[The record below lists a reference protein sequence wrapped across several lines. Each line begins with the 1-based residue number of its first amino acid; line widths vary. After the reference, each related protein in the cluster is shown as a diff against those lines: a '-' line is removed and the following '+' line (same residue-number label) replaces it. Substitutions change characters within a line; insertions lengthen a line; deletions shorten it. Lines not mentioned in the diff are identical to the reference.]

1 MKILDLRLT
10 KFGPFT
16 GRVLDLSGGS
26 HGLHVIFGPNEA
38 GKSAALRAL
47 HALLYG
53 IPGQTDD
60 AFLHPYGELRIGAR
74 LRLSSGGEIEF
85 SRRKG
90 NKGTLL
96 GPGDKRLDAHALDRF
111 LGGVGPEQFRMFW
124 GIDHARLVE
133 GGRQILEGHGDIGE
147 ILFAAGSGAS
157 NLGALRK
164 KLEEEAA
171 ALFTPRGLKRPVNQA
186 VRCLRE
192 LRKAQREV
200 TVSSDAWVRG
210 ECAANE
216 ASEQVAELAE
226 RLQGLT
232 KKKSRLERLT
242 RVLPRL
248 AEREEVLGRLR
259 VLGDIVLLA
268 PDFPQRRQDAET
280 ALYMAE
286 QHLTR
291 RAGELREQEEA
302 LTNLPARSPLAAEA
316 EALNDLHRRLGSH
329 RTAADDR
336 PGLVGRRN
344 EQRALAKRLL
354 GDLRPDLDIGT
365 AETLRLFVGR
375 RERIQKLAAKREGLD
390 ERLASVRRLNKE
402 AQKQAAALIHA
413 ASSLPP
419 VRDPALLAAAFE
431 EARRRGD
438 AEAERDRRAQDAMRI
453 AVQRDAS
460 IEKLRL
466 PGTAIEGLEG
476 LRVPTAAAIA
486 RFERRAQE
494 LEDETRAARIEH
506 QRLTREKRELGAR
519 IQTLRTTRAVPS
531 EADLAEARARRDRA
545 FAFLRDHW
553 EKGRDVTAEVRQLL
567 GEGELIDLYLEA
579 VTSADEVADRL
590 RSEADGVAKL
600 AQYLEEL
607 ERNGRKMEAED
618 AGSGHRDKVIEE
630 LEAGW
635 REAWRP
641 VLAAP
646 PQIHDARAWC
656 EDFDRLLERT
666 RDAGEAQQAQRELAA
681 WIELQSESLRAAV
694 TALEPGMDSAASLAV
709 ALVAAEALHQRVE
722 KEERLRAEHARKT
735 GDTDQAIRDAEAAM
749 QEAQEAVEVWQN
761 RWDEATHGL
770 GPGNAPPPDDA
781 LVALVALDR
790 ILRALDDAAGY
801 EARIAGID
809 RDAASFRADVRAL
822 AERIG
827 EVEIEAGFE
836 DAWVAGRQE
845 RLAAVLQEEERR
857 RQALER
863 LDRLQSDVANDRRTV
878 ETASMTMGALRE
890 EARCGADQ
898 DLLAVEQRSA
908 DYRVCRDTRA
918 RIEKELVRD
927 GAGASITDLETEAA
941 SVDMDTADARIVQIE
956 AELSDIDR
964 ALSTARDA
972 RATAQAELRQLRGPS
987 EASEKA
993 EDIQATLARL
1003 RDDVIRYS
1011 RLRVA
1016 STLLSRRIDD
1026 YRRRNQAPLLLRAGA
1041 LFREMTL
1048 QSFERLEADAQEE
1061 RPVLVGLRPDGTR
1074 VPADGM
1080 SEGTRDQLFFAL
1092 RLAAVEASSIA
1103 GEPMPFVVDDVLV
1116 QFDDDRGAAALGVLA
1131 DVASRTQVVLFTHHR
1146 HVRICAEALAAPAGV
1161 IVHELWPAGFTSP
1174 VPVG

>member
-10 KFGPFT
+10 AFGPFT
-16 GRVLDLSGGS
+16 GRVLDLSGGN

-60 AFLHPYGELRIGAR
+60 AFLHPYGKLRIGAR

-90 NKGTLL
+90 NKGTLV

-133 GGRQILEGHGDIGE
+133 GGRQILEGHGEVGE

-157 NLGALRK
+157 NLGAIRK
-164 KLEEEAA
+164 KVEEDAA
-171 ALFTPRGLKRPVNQA
+171 ALFKPRARILPVNQA
-186 VRCLRE
+186 VKRLHE
-192 LRKAQREV
+192 LRKSQREA
-200 TVSSDAWVRG
+200 TVSSDAWLRG
-210 ECAANE
+210 KRAANE
-216 ASEQVAELAE
+216 AKEHVAELAE
-226 RLQGLT
+226 RVQELT
-232 KKKSRLERLT
+232 KEKSRLERLT

-248 AEREEVLGRLR
+248 AERKKVLDRLR
-259 VLGDIVLLA
+259 VLGDIVPLA
-268 PDFPQRRQDAET
+268 PDFPQRRRDAQT

-286 QHLTR
+286 QHLKR

-302 LTNLPARSPLAAEA
+302 LTKLPARSPLAAEA
-316 EALNDLHRRLGSH
+316 EALNDLHKRLGSH
-329 RTAADDR
+329 RKAADDR
-336 PGLVGRRN
+336 PGLVSRCK

-354 GDLRPDLDIGT
+354 SDLRPDLDIDT

-375 RERIQKLAAKREGLD
+375 RGRIQKLAAKRERLD
-390 ERLASVRRLNKE
+390 ERLASVRRLNKK
-402 AQKQAAALIHA
+402 AQKRAAALSHA

-419 VRDPALLAAAFE
+419 VRDPALLAAAIK

-453 AVQRDAS
+453 AVQRDAL

-466 PGTAIEGLEG
+466 SGTAIEGIEG
-476 LRVPTAAAIA
+476 LRVPTAASTA
-486 RFERRAQE
+486 RFKRSAEE
-494 LEDETRAARIEH
+494 LEDETRAAKIEY
-506 QRLTREKRELGAR
+506 QRLTKEKRQLVAR
-519 IQTLRTTRAVPS
+519 IETLRTKRAVPR
-531 EADLAEARARRDRA
+531 EADLAEARSRRDRA
-545 FAFLRDHW
+545 FALLRDHW

-567 GEGELIDLYLEA
+567 GEGELIGLYLKA
-579 VTSADEVADRL
+579 VTSADDVADRL
-590 RSEADGVAKL
+590 RSEADRVAEL
-600 AQYLEEL
+600 AQCLENL
-607 ERNGRKMEAED
+607 ERNGTKMEAED
-618 AGSGHRDKVIEE
+618 AGSRHRDKAIAD
-630 LEAGW
+630 LEAAW

-641 VLAAP
+641 VLTEP
-646 PQIHDARAWC
+646 PQIHDASAWR
-656 EDFDRLLERT
+656 EDFNRLLERT
-666 RDAGEAQQAQRELAA
+666 RDAGEALQAQRESAE
-681 WIELQSESLRAAV
+681 WIELQSKSLRAAV
-694 TALEPGMDSAASLAV
+694 TALEPGMDLDSGASFAV
-709 ALVAAEALHQRVE
+709 ALRTAEALRQSVE
-722 KEERLRAEHARKT
+722 KEERLREEHARKT
-735 GDTDQAIRDAEAAM
+735 GDTKREIRDTEAAM
-749 QEAQEAVEVWQN
+749 QEAQEAVEEWQN
-761 RWDEATHGL
+761 MWDEATHGL

-781 LVALVALDR
+781 LVALDHIDKIFGALH
-790 ILRALDDAAGY
+790 DAAGY

-809 RDAASFRADVRAL
+809 RDASSFRADVRAL

-836 DAWVAGRQE
+836 DEWVARLHK
-845 RLAAVLQEEERR
+845 RLAEVLQEDERR
-857 RQALER
+857 RQTLER
-863 LDRLQSDVANDRRTV
+863 RTQLQRDVANDKCAI
-878 ETASMTMGALRE
+878 ETASMTLGALRE
-890 EARCGADQ
+890 EARCGADE
-898 DLLAVEQRSA
+898 DLIEVEQRSA
-908 DYRVCRDTRA
+908 EYLKCRDTLA
-918 RIEKELVRD
+918 RIEKDLVHD
-927 GAGASITDLETEAA
+927 GAGASFTDLETEAA
-941 SVDMDTADARIVQIE
+941 SVDMDTANARIKQIE
-956 AELSDIDR
+956 AELPDIER
-964 ALSTARDA
+964 ALSRARDE

-987 EASEKA
+987 AASEKA

-1061 RPVLVGLRPDGTR
+1061 GPVLVGLRPDGTR

-1092 RLAAVEASSIA
+1092 RLAAVEASSIE

-1116 QFDDDRGAAALGVLA
+1116 HFDDDRSAAALRVLA
-1131 DVASRTQVVLFTHHR
+1131 DVASRTQIVLFTHHR

-1161 IVHELWPAGFTSP
+1161 IVHEL
-1174 VPVG
+1174 

>member
-10 KFGPFT
+10 AFGPFT

-60 AFLHPYGELRIGAR
+60 AFLHPYGKLRIGAR

-96 GPGDKRLDAHALDRF
+96 GPGDRPLDAHALDRF

-133 GGRQILEGHGDIGE
+133 GGHQILEGHGDVGE

-164 KLEEEAA
+164 KLEAEAA
-171 ALFTPRGLKRPVNQA
+171 ALFTPRAHKRPVNQA
-186 VRCLRE
+186 VKRLRD
-192 LRKAQREV
+192 LRKAQSDA

-210 ECAANE
+210 ERAANE

-232 KKKSRLERLT
+232 KKKSRIERLT

-248 AEREEVLGRLR
+248 AERNEVLGQLR
-259 VLGDIVLLA
+259 DLGDIVLLA
-268 PDFPQRRQDAET
+268 PDFPQRRQSAET

-286 QHLTR
+286 QHLKR
-291 RAGELREQEEA
+291 GAKELRELEET
-302 LTNLPARSPLAAEA
+302 LTKLPARSPLAAEA
-316 EALNDLHRRLGSH
+316 EALNDLHERLGSH
-329 RTAADDR
+329 RKAADDR

-375 RERIQKLAAKREGLD
+375 RGRIQKLAAKRERLD
-390 ERLASVRRLNKE
+390 ERLASARHLNKE
-402 AQKQAAALIHA
+402 AQKRAAALIHD

-419 VRDPALLAAAFE
+419 VRDPALLAAAIE

-453 AVQRDAS
+453 AVQRDAL

-466 PGTAIEGLEG
+466 SGTAIEGLEG
-476 LRVPTAAAIA
+476 LRIPTAAATA
-486 RFERRAQE
+486 RFEHRAQE
-494 LEDETRAARIEH
+494 LEDETRAARIEY
-506 QRLTREKRELGAR
+506 QRLTREKRKLGAR

-545 FAFLRDHW
+545 FALLRDHW
-553 EKGRDVTAEVRQLL
+553 EKGRDVTAEVRRLL

-590 RSEADGVAKL
+590 RSEADRVAEL
-600 AQYLEEL
+600 AQCLEEL
-607 ERNGRKMEAED
+607 ECNGREMEAED
-618 AGSGHRDKVIEE
+618 AGSRHRHKAIKK
-630 LEAGW
+630 LEAAW

-641 VLAAP
+641 VLAEP
-646 PQIHDARAWC
+646 PLIHDASAWR
-656 EDFDRLLERT
+656 EDFNRLLERT
-666 RDAGEAQQAQRELAA
+666 RDAGEALQEQRKLAA
-681 WIELQSESLRAAV
+681 WIEQQSESLRAAV
-694 TALEPGMDSAASLAV
+694 TALEPGRDLDSAASFAV
-709 ALVAAEALHQRVE
+709 ALRTAEALRQRVE
-722 KEERLRAEHARKT
+722 KEERRRAEHARKT
-735 GDTDQAIRDAEAAM
+735 DDTEREIRDTETAM

-761 RWDEATHGL
+761 MWDEATHGL

-781 LVALVALDR
+781 LVALDRIDR

-801 EARIAGID
+801 EARITGID
-809 RDAASFRADVRAL
+809 RDASSFRADVRAL

-836 DAWVAGRQE
+836 DAWVAKLHT
-845 RLAAVLQEEERR
+845 RLAVVLQEEEER
-857 RQALER
+857 RQTLKR
-863 LDRLQSDVANDRRTV
+863 RTRLQRDVANDKRAV
-878 ETASMTMGALRE
+878 ETASMRLGALRE

-898 DLLAVEQRSA
+898 DLLAVEQQSA
-908 DYRVCRDTRA
+908 EYLKCRDTLA
-918 RIEKELVRD
+918 RIEKDLVRD

-941 SVDMDTADARIVQIE
+941 SVDMDTANARIEQIE
-956 AELSDIDR
+956 AELPDIEG
-964 ALSTARDA
+964 ALSRARNA

-987 EASEKA
+987 AASEKA

-1048 QSFERLEADAQEE
+1048 QSFERLEADVQEE

-1092 RLAAVEASSIA
+1092 RLAAVEASSIE

-1116 QFDDDRGAAALGVLA
+1116 HFDDDRSAAALRVLA
-1131 DVASRTQVVLFTHHR
+1131 DVASRTQIVLFTHHR

-1161 IVHELWPAGFTSP
+1161 IVHEL
-1174 VPVG
+1174 

>member
-38 GKSAALRAL
+38 GKSSALRAL

-111 LGGVGPEQFRMFW
+111 LGGVEPEQFRMFW

-133 GGRQILEGHGDIGE
+133 GGRQILEGHGDVGE

-157 NLGALRK
+157 SLGTLRR
-164 KLEEEAA
+164 KLEAEAE
-171 ALFTPRGLKRPVNQA
+171 ALFTPRAHTRPVNRA
-186 VRCLRE
+186 VRDLGE
-192 LRKAQREV
+192 LRKAQRDV
-200 TVSSDAWVRG
+200 TVSSEAWVRR
-210 ECAANE
+210 EHAAKE
-216 ASEQVAELAE
+216 AGEQVATLAE
-226 RLQGLT
+226 RVQALT
-232 KKKSRLERLT
+232 KEKSRLERLT

-248 AEREEVLGRLR
+248 AEREEMRGRLR
-259 VLGDIVLLA
+259 DLGHVVVLA
-268 PDFPQRRQDAET
+268 ADFPERRRAAAG
-280 ALYMAE
+280 ALFVAE
-286 QHLTR
+286 QHLER
-291 RAGELREQEEA
+291 REGDLREQEEA
-302 LTNLPARSPLAAEA
+302 FAKLAARSPLAAEA
-316 EALNDLHRRLGSH
+316 EVLNDLHRRLGGH
-329 RTAADDR
+329 RKADDDR

-354 GDLRPDLDIGT
+354 GDLRPDLDLDA
-365 AETLRLFVGR
+365 AETLRIFVGR
-375 RERIQKLAAKREGLD
+375 RERIQKLAAERARLD
-390 ERLASVRRLNKE
+390 ERITSAGRLHRE
-402 AQKQAAALIHA
+402 TEKQAAALVHA

-419 VRDPALLAAAFE
+419 ARDPGLLVAAIE

-438 AEAERDRRAQDAMRI
+438 AEAERGKRAHAAMRI
-453 AVQRDAS
+453 AALRDAS

-466 PGTAIEGLEG
+466 SESVSTRLDA
-476 LRVPTAAAIA
+476 LRVPAAASIA
-486 RFERRAQE
+486 WFERRARE

-506 QRLTREKRELGAR
+506 QRLTSEKRELGAR

-531 EADLAEARARRDRA
+531 EADLAEARTRRDRA
-545 FAFLRDHW
+545 FALLRDHW
-553 EKGRDVTAEVRQLL
+553 EKGRDVTAEVRRLL

-590 RSEADGVAKL
+590 RSEADRVAEL
-600 AQYLEEL
+600 AQCLEEL
-607 ERNGRKMEAED
+607 ERNGREMEAED
-618 AGSGHRDKVIEE
+618 AGSRHRHKALEE
-630 LEAGW
+630 LKAAW

-646 PQIHDARAWC
+646 PQIHDAGAWR

-666 RDAGEAQQAQRELAA
+666 RDAGEALQAQRELAA

-709 ALVAAEALHQRVE
+709 ALAAAEALHQRVE
-722 KEERLRAEHARKT
+722 KEERLRTEHARKT
-735 GDTDQAIRDAEAAM
+735 GDTERAIRDAEAAM

-781 LVALVALDR
+781 LVALDR
-790 ILRALDDAAGY
+790 IDKILRALDDAAGY

-809 RDAASFRADVRAL
+809 RDAASFRTDVHAL

-836 DAWVAGRQE
+836 DAWIARLHK
-845 RLAAVLQEEERR
+845 RLAAVLQEEDRR
-857 RQALER
+857 RQSRKR
-863 LDRLQSDVANDRRTV
+863 LDRLQSDVAKDRRAV
-878 ETASMTMGALRE
+878 ATASMTLGALRE

-908 DYRVCRDTRA
+908 DYRVCRDTLA
-918 RIEKELVRD
+918 RIEKELFHD

-941 SVDMDTADARIVQIE
+941 NVDVDTAGARIVQIQ
-956 AELSDIDR
+956 AELPDIDK

-972 RATAQAELRQLRGPS
+972 RATAHAELRQLRGPS
-987 EASEKA
+987 AASEKA

-1116 QFDDDRGAAALGVLA
+1116 QFDDDRGAAALEVLA

-1146 HVRICAEALAAPAGV
+1146 HVRTCAEALAAPADV
-1161 IVHELWPAGFTSP
+1161 IVHEL
-1174 VPVG
+1174 

>member
-1 MKILDLRLT
+1 MKILDLGLT
-10 KFGPFT
+10 AFGPFT

-38 GKSAALRAL
+38 GKSSALRAL

-74 LRLSSGGEIEF
+74 LRLSSGDEIEF

-96 GPGDKRLDAHALDRF
+96 GPGDKRLDDHALDRF

-133 GGRQILEGHGDIGE
+133 GGREILEGHGDVGE

-157 NLGALRK
+157 NLGTLRK

-171 ALFTPRGLKRPVNQA
+171 ALFAPRAHNRPVNQA
-186 VRCLRE
+186 VKHLRE
-192 LRKAQREV
+192 LRRAQREV
-200 TVSSDAWVRG
+200 TVSANAWVRR
-210 ECAANE
+210 ERAAND
-216 ASEQVAELAE
+216 ANEQVAKLAE
-226 RLQGLT
+226 CMQKLT
-232 KKKSRLERLT
+232 KEKSRLERLT

-248 AEREEVLGRLR
+248 AEREEMLRRLR
-259 VLGDIVLLA
+259 DLGDVVLLA
-268 PDFPQRRQDAET
+268 PDFPQRRQNAET
-280 ALYMAE
+280 ALYMAQ
-286 QHLTR
+286 QHLER

-302 LTNLPARSPLAAEA
+302 FTKLAVTSPLAAEA
-316 EALNDLHRRLGSH
+316 KAVNDLHKRLGGH
-329 RTAADDR
+329 RKAFDDR
-336 PGLVGRRN
+336 PGLVGRRD
-344 EQRALAKRLL
+344 EQLALAKRLL
-354 GDLRPDLDIGT
+354 GELRPDLDIDT

-375 RERIQKLAAKREGLD
+375 RERIQKLAAERERLD
-390 ERLASVRRLNKE
+390 ERLASARRLHKE
-402 AQKQAAALIHA
+402 KQKQAAVLIHD

-419 VRDPALLAAAFE
+419 ARDPELLVAAIE

-438 AEAERDRRAQDAMRI
+438 AEVEREKLAQAVMRL
-453 AVQRDAS
+453 AAQRDTS

-466 PGTAIEGLEG
+466 SELVIDKLEE

-494 LEDETRAARIEH
+494 LEDEARTAKIEH
-506 QRLTREKRELGAR
+506 QRLTKGKRELGAR
-519 IQTLRTTRAVPS
+519 IRTLRTTKAVPA
-531 EADLAEARARRDRA
+531 EEDLAAARTRRNRA

-553 EKGRDVTAEVRQLL
+553 EKSRDVTAEARRLL
-567 GEGELIDLYLEA
+567 GKGKLIDLYLDA

-590 RSEADGVAKL
+590 RSEADRVAEL

-607 ERNGRKMEAED
+607 ERNGREMEEED
-618 AGSGHRDKVIEE
+618 AGSQSREKAVEE
-630 LEAGW
+630 LDAAW

-646 PQIHDARAWC
+646 PQIHDAHAWR

-666 RDAGEAQQAQRELAA
+666 KDVVEALQAQRKLAM
-681 WIELQSESLRAAV
+681 WIEMQIESLRVAV
-694 TALEPGMDSAASLAV
+694 TALEPSRHSAASLAV
-709 ALVAAEALHQRVE
+709 VLSAAETLRQRVE
-722 KEERLRAEHARKT
+722 KEERVRAEYVRKT
-735 GDTDQAIRDAEAAM
+735 RDTELAIRDAEVAM
-749 QEAQEAVEVWQN
+749 QEAQEAIEAWQN
-761 RWDEATHGL
+761 KWHEATHGL
-770 GPGNAPPPDDA
+770 GRSNAPPPDDA
-781 LVALVALDR
+781 LVALDR
-790 ILRALDDAAGY
+790 IEKILRALDDAAGY
-801 EARIAGID
+801 EARISGID
-809 RDAASFRADVRAL
+809 RDADSFRADVRAL

-827 EVEIEAGFE
+827 EAATEGGFE
-836 DAWVAGRQE
+836 DTWVAGLHK
-845 RLAAVLQEEERR
+845 RLAAVLQEDERR
-857 RQALER
+857 RQALTR
-863 LDRLQSDVANDRRTV
+863 LDRLRIDVASDKDAV
-878 ETASMTMGALRE
+878 ATACMTLGALRE

-898 DLLAVEQRSA
+898 DLVAVEQRSA
-908 DYRVCRDTRA
+908 DVRTCQSNLT

-941 SVDMDTADARIVQIE
+941 SADKDAGDARIVQIG
-956 AELSDIDR
+956 AELPDIDK

-972 RATAQAELRQLRGPS
+972 RASAQAELRQLQGPS
-987 EASEKA
+987 AASEKA
-993 EDIQATLARL
+993 EDVQATLARL

-1026 YRRRNQAPLLLRAGA
+1026 YRRKNQAPLLLRAGA
-1041 LFREMTL
+1041 LFRDMTL
-1048 QSFERLEADAQEE
+1048 QSFERLEADEE
-1061 RPVLVGLRPDGTR
+1061 EDRPILVGLRPDGTR
-1074 VPADGM
+1074 VPSDGM

-1092 RLAAVEASSIA
+1092 RLAAVEASSAA

-1116 QFDDDRGAAALGVLA
+1116 QFDDDRGAAALRVLA

-1146 HVRICAEALAAPAGV
+1146 HVRICAEALALASPAGV
-1161 IVHELWPAGFTSP
+1161 IVHEL
-1174 VPVG
+1174 

>member
-10 KFGPFT
+10 AFGPFT

-38 GKSAALRAL
+38 GKSSALRAL

-53 IPGQTDD
+53 IPGRTDD
-60 AFLHPYGELRIGAR
+60 AFLHPYGKLRIGAR

-90 NKGTLL
+90 NKGTTLL
-96 GPGDKRLDAHALDRF
+96 GPGDKRLDAHVLDRF
-111 LGGVGPEQFRMFW
+111 LGGVEAEQFQMFW

-133 GGRQILEGHGDIGE
+133 GGRQILEGHGDVGE

-171 ALFTPRGLKRPVNQA
+171 ALFTPRAHKRPVNQA
-186 VRCLRE
+186 VKYLRE
-192 LRKAQREV
+192 LRKAQREA
-200 TVSSDAWVRG
+200 TVSSDTWVRA

-226 RLQGLT
+226 HRKELT
-232 KKKSRLERLT
+232 KEKSRLERLT

-259 VLGDIVLLA
+259 VLGDIVPLA
-268 PDFPQRRQDAET
+268 PDFPQRRQGAET

-302 LTNLPARSPLAAEA
+302 LTKLPARSPLAAEA
-316 EALNDLHRRLGSH
+316 EALNDLHTRLGGH
-329 RTAADDR
+329 RKAADDR

-375 RERIQKLAAKREGLD
+375 RGRIQKLAAKRERLD
-390 ERLASVRRLNKE
+390 ERLASARRLNKK
-402 AQKQAAALIHA
+402 AQKQATVLIHT

-419 VRDPALLAAAFE
+419 VRDPALLAAAIG

-438 AEAERDRRAQDAMRI
+438 AEAERDKRAQDAMRI

-466 PGTAIEGLEG
+466 PGTAIEGLDG
-476 LRVPTAAAIA
+476 LRVPTTAAIEG
-486 RFERRAQE
+486 FERRAQD
-494 LEDETRAARIEH
+494 LEDERRAAKIEH

-519 IQTLRTTRAVPS
+519 IQNLRAKRAVPS

-545 FAFLRDHW
+545 FALLRDHW
-553 EKGRDVTAEVRQLL
+553 EKGRDVTAEVQRFL

-607 ERNGRKMEAED
+607 ERNDREMEAED
-618 AGSGHRDKVIEE
+618 AGSGRRDKAIEE

-635 REAWRP
+635 GEAWRP

-666 RDAGEAQQAQRELAA
+666 RDAGEALQAQRELAA

-709 ALVAAEALHQRVE
+709 ALAAAEALHQRVE
-722 KEERLRAEHARKT
+722 KDERLRAEHARET
-735 GDTDQAIRDAEAAM
+735 GDTERAIRDAEATM

-761 RWDEATHGL
+761 SWDEATHGL
-770 GPGNAPPPDDA
+770 GSGNAPPPDDA
-781 LVALVALDR
+781 LVALDGIDR

-809 RDAASFRADVRAL
+809 RDHASFRADVRAL

-827 EVEIEAGFE
+827 EVEIEAGSE
-836 DAWVAGRQE
+836 DAWVAACHK
-845 RLAAVLQEEERR
+845 RLAAVLQEKERR
-857 RQALER
+857 RQALKR
-863 LDRLQSDVANDRRTV
+863 RTQLQSDVANDKRGV
-878 ETASMTMGALRE
+878 ETASITLGALRE

-908 DYRVCRDTRA
+908 DYHECRDTLA
-918 RIEKELVRD
+918 RIEKELVHD

-941 SVDMDTADARIVQIE
+941 SVDMDTASARIVQIE
-956 AELSDIDR
+956 AELPDIDR
-964 ALSTARDA
+964 ELSTARDE

-987 EASEKA
+987 AASEKA

-1003 RDDVIRYS
+1003 RDDVIRFS

-1026 YRRRNQAPLLLRAGA
+1026 YRRRNQAPLLLRAGE

-1116 QFDDDRGAAALGVLA
+1116 QFDDDRGAAALEVLA

-1161 IVHELWPAGFTSP
+1161 IVHEL
-1174 VPVG
+1174 